1 MLLFTAHHLPANFMA
16 NSRIVNGPMQLF
28 PASGVADRTLAVNG
42 TAANFIV
49 AALDADTSHVYWSL
63 EGCDMRVTI
72 DGGAPTASAGHIFK
86 DGNSG
91 IWSRA
96 WATAAKVI
104 AVSGS
109 GTLTI
114 SELNY
119 A

>member
-1 MLLFTAHHLPANFMA
+1 MQVLPA
-16 NSRIVNGPMQLF
+16 P
-28 PASGVADRTLAVNG
+28 GVGDRTLAVTG
-42 TAANFIV
+42 TASDFIV

-72 DGGAPTASAGHIFK
+72 DGGTPTASAGHIFK

-91 IWSRA
+91 IWSRS
-96 WATAAKVI
+96 WAIAAKVI

-109 GTLTI
+109 GTITI